1 MKNLHKKA
9 FSLIEI
15 SVVILI
21 IGMLIAGIS
30 QGIDLYQDSRL
41 ATARSLTLN
50 SRVNRIEDLTMWF
63 EATSE
68 KSFEKPNPNDGDRI
82 ALWKNINFKLS
93 NRIDVLQ
100 TDLDS
105 TKKPLYIRNA
115 INNIPALR
123 FDNAQFLTASNV
135 KISEIVSS
143 DQATVFMVQNNFSGD
158 QSTSTFG
165 WNSGSYRFQSHAQEL
180 NKVVM
185 DFGDF
190 GVNGSNGSRVKTSIL
205 TNFLNQNKI
214 ITLVKNGSNNKIKI
228 NLETLLNSST
238 LGQSMDTSLSG
249 NFLIG
254 KYVDGYNFLGY
265 IGELIIFKKALTDAE
280 INDVEKYLSKK
291 WAIKIN

>member
-1 MKNLHKKA
+1 MKILHKKA
-9 FSLIEI
+9 FSLVEL

-41 ATARSLTLN
+41 ATARSLTQN

-68 KSFEKPNPNDGDRI
+68 KSFENPNPQNEERI

-93 NRIDVLQ
+93 NRIDVSQ

-135 KISEIVSS
+135 KISEIASS
-143 DQATVFMVQNNFSGD
+143 NQATVFIVQNNFSGD
-158 QSTSTFG
+158 IATSTFG
-165 WNSGSYRFQSHAQEL
+165 WFKDGYRFQMHAQESDR
-180 NKVVM
+180 VSI
-185 DFGDF
+185 DYGDTNVS
-190 GVNGSNGSRVKTSIL
+190 GASRVSTPFL

-214 ITLVKNGSNNKIKI
+214 ITFVKNGSNVVIKI
-228 NLETLLNSST
+228 NAAILANSSSSSAT
-238 LGQSMDTSLSG
+238 
-249 NFLIG
+249 
-254 KYVDGYNFLGY
+254 
-265 IGELIIFKKALTDAE
+265 
-280 INDVEKYLSKK
+280 INTYTFRKFFD
-291 WAIKIN
+291 WKISSR

>member
-1 MKNLHKKA
+1 MKNLHQKA

-30 QGIDLYQDSRL
+30 QGIDLYQDMRL

-68 KSFEKPNPNDGDRI
+68 KSFENPNPKNEERI
-82 ALWKNINFKLS
+82 GLWKNINFKLS
-93 NRIDVLQ
+93 NRIDVSQ

-135 KISEIVSS
+135 KISEIASS
-143 DQATVFMVQNNFSGD
+143 NQATVFIVQNNFSGD
-158 QSTSTFG
+158 ISTSTFG
-165 WNSGSYRFQSHAQEL
+165 WFKDGYRFQMHAQE
-180 NKVVM
+180 
-185 DFGDF
+185 
-190 GVNGSNGSRVKTSIL
+190 SNTIKIDYGYWGGNNNSRISTPVL

-214 ITLVKNGSNNKIKI
+214 ITFIKNGFDVKIKVNSEI
-228 NLETLLNSST
+228 LANSSNSNAT
-238 LGQSMDTSLSG
+238 IDLSLSG
-249 NFLIG
+249 DFSIG
-254 KYVDGYNFLGY
+254 KYPPDDNYYFKGYV
-265 IGELIIFKKALTDAE
+265 GEFIVFKKALTDEE
-280 INDVEKYLSKK
+280 ISSIETYLSKK

>member
-1 MKNLHKKA
+1 MKILHKKA

-30 QGIDLYQDSRL
+30 QGIDLYQDMRL

-68 KSFEKPNPNDGDRI
+68 KSFENPNPQNEERI
-82 ALWKNINFKLS
+82 GLWKNINFKLS
-93 NRIDVLQ
+93 NRIDVTQ
-100 TDLDS
+100 ATQDS
-105 TKKPLYIRNA
+105 KPFYVKNA

-123 FDNAQFLTASNV
+123 FNNGQFLTASSI

-143 DQATVFMVQNNFSGD
+143 DQVTVFMVQNNFSGD
-158 QSTSTFG
+158 NTTSTFG
-165 WNSGSYRFQSHAQEL
+165 WNSGDYRFLSCAQEGNMVL
-180 NKVVM
+180 M
-185 DFGDF
+185 DFG
-190 GVNGSNGSRVKTSIL
+190 NTLSGSNFRITTATL

-214 ITLVKNGSNNKIKI
+214 ITFVKNGLNGKVKI
-228 NLETLLNSST
+228 NSALLTNSLSSNT
-238 LGQSMDTSLSG
+238 IIDLSLSG
-249 NFLIG
+249 DFSIG
-254 KYVDGYNFLGY
+254 KYPPANHYYFFGY

>member
-30 QGIDLYQDSRL
+30 QGIDLYQDMRL

-68 KSFEKPNPNDGDRI
+68 KSFENPNPQNEERI

-93 NRIDVLQ
+93 NRIDVAQATLE
-100 TDLDS
+100 S
-105 TKKPLYIRNA
+105 KPFYVRNA

-123 FDNAQFLTASNV
+123 FDNGQLLTASNV

-143 DQATVFMVQNNFSGD
+143 DQVTVFMVQNNFSGD
-158 QSTSTFG
+158 NTTSTFG
-165 WNSGSYRFQSHAQEL
+165 WNSGSHRFQSHAQESDR
-180 NKVVM
+180 VSI
-185 DFGDF
+185 DYGDTNVS
-190 GVNGSNGSRVKTSIL
+190 GASRVSTPFL

-214 ITLVKNGSNNKIKI
+214 ITFVKNGSNVVIKI
-228 NLETLLNSST
+228 NAAILANSSSSSAT
-238 LGQSMDTSLSG
+238 INTSLSA
-249 NFLIG
+249 NFSIG
-254 KYVDGYNFLGY
+254 KYPPDDNYYFKGYV
-265 IGELIIFKKALTDAE
+265 GEFIVFKKALTDAE
-280 INDVEKYLSKK
+280 ISSIETYLSKK

>member
-30 QGIDLYQDSRL
+30 QGIDLYQDMRL

-93 NRIDVLQ
+93 NRIDVSQ

-143 DQATVFMVQNNFSGD
+143 NQATVFVVQNNFSGD
-158 QSTSTFG
+158 NSTSTFG
-165 WNSGSYRFQSHAQEL
+165 WNSGNNRFQTHAQESDRVL
-180 NKVVM
+180 I
-185 DFGDF
+185 DYGDM
-190 GVNGSNGSRVKTSIL
+190 SNAVAGRTSTPTL

-214 ITLVKNGSNNKIKI
+214 ITFVKNGSNVVIKI
-228 NLETLLNSST
+228 NATILANSLNSSAT
-238 LGQSMDTSLSG
+238 INTSLSA
-249 NFLIG
+249 NFSIG
-254 KYVDGYNFLGY
+254 KYPPDDNYYFKGYV
-265 IGELIIFKKALTDAE
+265 GEFIVFKKALTDEE
-280 INDVEKYLSKK
+280 ISSIETYLSKK
-291 WAIKIN
+291 WSIKIN

>member
-1 MKNLHKKA
+1 MKNLHQKA

-68 KSFEKPNPNDGDRI
+68 KSFENPNPQDGDRI
-82 ALWKNINFKLS
+82 ALWKNINFKLF
-93 NRIDVLQ
+93 NRIDVSQATLE
-100 TDLDS
+100 S
-105 TKKPLYIRNA
+105 RPFYVRNA

-123 FDNAQFLTASNV
+123 FDNSQFLTASNV

-143 DQATVFMVQNNFSGD
+143 DQTTVFMVQNNFSGD
-158 QSTSTFG
+158 DSTATFG
-165 WNSGSYRFQSHAQEL
+165 WHNGNYRFQSHAQEGG
-180 NKVVM
+180 KVLM
-185 DFGDF
+185 DFGS
-190 GVNGSNGSRVKTSIL
+190 VSPPVL
-205 TNFLNQNKI
+205 TNFRTQTAELTDFLNQNKI
-214 ITLVKNGSNNKIKI
+214 ITFVKNGSNGKVKI
-228 NLETLLNSST
+228 NSATLTDSSIAYAV
-238 LGQSMDTSLSG
+238 LDLSLSAD
-249 NFLIG
+249 FSIG
-254 KYVDGYNFLGY
+254 RTSPGCSYCFRGY

>member
-1 MKNLHKKA
+1 MKILHKKA

-41 ATARSLTLN
+41 ATARSLTQN

-82 ALWKNINFKLS
+82 ALWKNINFKLF
-93 NRIDVLQ
+93 NRIDVAQATLA
-100 TDLDS
+100 S
-105 TKKPLYIRNA
+105 KPFYVRNG

-123 FDNAQFLTASNV
+123 FDNAQLLIASNV

-143 DQATVFMVQNNFSGD
+143 DQVTVFMVQNNFSGD
-158 QSTSTFG
+158 STTATFG
-165 WNSGSYRFQSHAQEL
+165 WNSGNYRFLSCAQEGD
-180 NKVVM
+180 KVLM
-185 DFGDF
+185 DFGNTLSGLDNF
-190 GVNGSNGSRVKTSIL
+190 RITTATL

-214 ITLVKNGSNNKIKI
+214 ITFVKNGLNGKVKI
-228 NLETLLNSST
+228 NSAPLTNSLSSNT
-238 LGQSMDTSLSG
+238 IIDLSLSG
-249 NFLIG
+249 DFSIG
-254 KYVDGYNFLGY
+254 KFLPSITDYNFLGY

>member
-41 ATARSLTLN
+41 ATARSLTQN

-68 KSFEKPNPNDGDRI
+68 KSFENPNPQDDDRI

-93 NRIDVLQ
+93 NRIDVVKVQ
-100 TDLDS
+100 ADPDS
-105 TKKPLYIRNA
+105 SRPFYVRNA

-123 FDNAQFLTASNV
+123 FDNSQFLTASNV

-158 QSTSTFG
+158 DSTSTFG
-165 WNSGSYRFQSHAQEL
+165 WNNGNYRFQSHAQEGG
-180 NKVVM
+180 KVLM
-185 DFGDF
+185 DFGSTLS
-190 GVNGSNGSRVKTSIL
+190 GHRTTTATL
-205 TNFLNQNKI
+205 TDFLNQNKI
-214 ITLVKNGSNNKIKI
+214 ITFVKNGSKGKVKI
-228 NLETLLNSST
+228 NSAILT
-238 LGQSMDTSLSG
+238 DSLSSNATIDLSLSADFSIGRYPPG
-249 NFLIG
+249 NYAYCFR
-254 KYVDGYNFLGY
+254 GY
-265 IGELIIFKKALTDAE
+265 IGEFIVFKKALTDAE
-280 INDVEKYLSKK
+280 ISSIETYLSKK